1 MVIWVLFFICLKGKW
16 LVLFFWVVHG
26 RRRHEKKYI
35 LVKKEEGRAEGEETQ
50 WVVQHKDANNEAQAA
65 RNSEV
70 GFKNE
75 RSSGFEPL
83 NNTSQPP
90 PARKKIYNN
99 KKGRGKE
106 QKGKTQGN
114 TTTQTTTRPRAAT
127 AVSGG
132 V

>member
-1 MVIWVLFFICLKGKW
+1 
-16 LVLFFWVVHG
+16 VVHG

-35 LVKKEEGRAEGEETQ
+35 LIKKEEGRAEGEETQ
-50 WVVQHKDANNEAQAA
+50 WVVQHKDANNEARAA

-75 RSSGFEPL
+75 RSYGFEPL

-99 KKGRGKE
+99 KKGRGR
-106 QKGKTQGN
+106 GRTGRN
-114 TTTQTTTRPRAAT
+114 TGQHNDANNNEAT
-127 AVSGG
+127 GSNGSQRWG
-132 V
+132 VKAHDGFEPVNKK